1 MAFSRGLRI
10 PLGVDNKSGKIR
22 TETYTGVLV
31 RGLRIPPRFS
41 PCKTHSREMAQ
52 TSGFDPTTQVKTCFD
67 CKMFDVSYWVASLN
81 GENGPGGTPSH
92 EALSVSPQGAL
103 EISSVAGQPPSLD
116 RSHCSPP
123 RLVAKS
129 LQCDDRC
136 RPSSQRPQY
145 PTLYRRLKRRLGR
158 SLRPKFYQG
167 SVVRS
172 GKKASHKCPR
182 IEGGLPGPSRLQ
194 GPVPES
200 NSVGCDGQLNSGS
213 LHQQTRRNTLGRD
226 VCSPVE
232 DHDLVP
238 SLSHNI
244 ESQAHSRVPECDGRP
259 AIQVQPSAVNRM
271 VSAPTGL
278 QTDLPEV
285 VHTSCRLICHSPEPQ
300 TPSIRVSYPRPK
312 GLGHR
317 CSEHKLDQPHSICVP
332 SYGSPSQGDP
342 KDQAMPVPDHRNSP
356 RLARDALVLGPSA
369 ALNRDPTATPSVNN
383 PTQTVPQAGVP
394 QQPPAPEPPRL
405 VSRSGQLQEQGFSME
420 VAERV
425 AAPQRSSTRTI
436 YKSKWALFEKWCREN
451 SVDFSTPSVKQISD
465 FFMYLYQDLNRRPS
479 TIDGYRTAIVDTLG
493 PTAQHIAHNADLQWL
508 LSSFHRDRPK
518 SSRNLPKWNLSVVL
532 NELTKAPFEPMKDTD
547 LKHLTLK
554 TAFLLALASGKRRSE
569 IHAWV
574 ANKVSNL
581 GQWEKVAL
589 FPSSDFIAKN
599 QLAREGSQSVSPV
612 TIPALTTIVDR
623 QFKEDRT
630 LCPVRALRFYLDRTK
645 DLRGSRSL
653 LFISF
658 KKGHTSDIRPATLSS
673 WLKQTILLC
682 YKQGDQQ
689 ALDLVQVKAHDIRA
703 FAASK
708 AFYGGV
714 SVDQIMQACHW
725 KAHNTFT
732 NFDTLGPTAQHIAH
746 NADLQWLLS
755 SFHRDRPKSS
765 RNLPKWNL
773 SVVLNEL
780 TKAPFEPMKDT
791 DLKHLTLKTAFLLA
805 LASGKRRSEI
815 HAWVANKVSNLGQ
828 WEKVALF
835 PSSDFIAKNQLA
847 REGSQSVS
855 PVTIPALTTIVD
867 RQFKE
872 DRTLCPVRA
881 LRFYLDRT
889 KDLRGSRSLL
899 FISFKKGHTSDI
911 RPATLS
917 SWLKQT
923 ILLCYKQADQQALD
937 LVQVK
942 AHDIRAFAAS
952 KAFYGGVSVD
962 QIMQACHWK
971 AHNTFTNFYLKDL
984 TWSDTDNN
992 LYLGPVVAAQQ
1003 VLDPSPQTSCPRKE
1017 KRGGGGTSATTK
1029 SSGVFPRI

>member
-1 MAFSRGLRI
+1 MLNIITNGYVLPFRSKPNLIRFPLILSEYKAQQKDQALATCIQSLLSKNAIERVDNVKSLGFYSRLFLVPKPHQRWRPVIDLSRLNTFLHVEKFKMETPESIRTSLIPGEWVASIDLSDAYLHIPIHPSSRKYLRFCYKAQVFQFTSLPFGLATAPQVFTMIVKEVKLMALSRGLRI
-10 PLGVDNKSGKIR
+10 HQYLDDWLIRSQSQEEAQVNTQAVVELTQSLGWIINQEKSELK
-22 TETYTGVLV
+22 
-31 RGLRIPPRFS
+31 P
-41 PCKTHSREMAQ
+41 
-52 TSGFDPTTQVKTCFD
+52 TQVFSFVGYEYDLDSALVKPTQERWLKLQDLILQLKSKHVLTARCLMSLIGLLASTE
-67 CKMFDVSYWVASLN
+67 KMVPEGRLHMRPFQFHLKEHWRY
-81 GENGPGGTPSH
+81 
-92 EALSVSPQGAL
+92 PQ
-103 EISSVAGQPPSLD
+103 SLD
-116 RSHCSPP
+116 NLLPWTEAIAAH
-123 RLVAKS
+123 LDWW
-129 LQCDDRC
+129 QN
-136 RPSSQRPQY
+136 PSNVMTGAR
-145 PTLYRRLKRRLGR
+145 G
-158 SLRPKFYQG
+158 
-167 SVVRS
+167 
-172 GKKASHKCPR
+172 
-182 IEGGLPGPSRLQ
+182 
-194 GPVPES
+194 
-200 NSVGCDGQLNSGS
+200 
-213 LHQQTRRNTLGRD
+213 NTLGRD

-405 VSRSGQLQEQGFSME
+405 LSRSGQLQEQGFSVE
-420 VAERV
+420 VAERI

-493 PTAQHIAHNADLQWL
+493 PTAQHIAHNADLHRL

-645 DLRGSRSL
+645 DL
-653 LFISF
+653 
-658 KKGHTSDIRPATLSS
+658 K
-673 WLKQTILLC
+673 
-682 YKQGDQQ
+682 
-689 ALDLVQVKAHDIRA
+689 
-703 FAASK
+703 
-708 AFYGGV
+708 
-714 SVDQIMQACHW
+714 
-725 KAHNTFT
+725 
-732 NFDTLGPTAQHIAH
+732 
-746 NADLQWLLS
+746 
-755 SFHRDRPKSS
+755 
-765 RNLPKWNL
+765 
-773 SVVLNEL
+773 
-780 TKAPFEPMKDT
+780 
-791 DLKHLTLKTAFLLA
+791 
-805 LASGKRRSEI
+805 
-815 HAWVANKVSNLGQ
+815 
-828 WEKVALF
+828 
-835 PSSDFIAKNQLA
+835 
-847 REGSQSVS
+847 
-855 PVTIPALTTIVD
+855 
-867 RQFKE
+867 
-872 DRTLCPVRA
+872 
-881 LRFYLDRT
+881 
-889 KDLRGSRSLL
+889 GSRSLL

-1017 KRGGGGTSATTK
+1017 KGGGGTSATTK